1 MRVNVVL
8 PEVYSP
14 NAACVAVM
22 VMGLGVYASM
32 VATSPIIVIGGGE
45 SVIEKV
51 YAPLLLL
58 LPAIT
63 DVSENE
69 TSIPYVFVT
78 SRIG

>member
-1 MRVNVVL
+1 
-8 PEVYSP
+8 
-14 NAACVAVM
+14 M
-22 VMGLGVYASM
+22 VMGVGVYASM
-32 VATSPIIVIGGGE
+32 VATPPIIVIGGGE
-45 SVIEKV
+45 ADIENV

-78 SRIG
+78 SGTG